1 MSTRLAVCAL
11 TDVGLVREV
20 NEDAFL
26 VADLPKGAFAP
37 SAEVNRFEVTDH
49 GALIALSDGMGGHK
63 GGAEASRL
71 TLTTLLSALASSSGS
86 AEASERLRVAV
97 ESANLAVFNAGEG
110 TGAQRMG
117 ATLTAVLIQG
127 REAFLAEIGDSRA
140 YLLRGGVIEQ
150 VTRDQSMR
158 QALLDSGVVSPKE
171 AAEGPFRNI
180 VLQAIGQKPA
190 VTVALGKLELRAR
203 DCLILC
209 SDGLSNE
216 LTKDEI
222 GKVILGA
229 PTLNEACSELIELA
243 KRRGGHDNI
252 TVVVAGVAGDVPPI
266 VPGERISST
275 LDILSTF
282 DGKQFPT
289 RKPAVD

>member
-1 MSTRLAVCAL
+1 MTTRLAVSAL
-11 TDVGLVREV
+11 TDVGLVREM

-26 VADLPKGAFAP
+26 VADLPGEAFAP
-37 SAEVNRFEVTDH
+37 SAEVTRFEVTDH

-63 GGAEASRL
+63 DGAEASRL
-71 TLTTLLSALASSSGS
+71 TLAALLSALASSAPS
-86 AEASERLRVAV
+86 AEASERLKEAV
-97 ESANLAVFNAGEG
+97 EAANLAVFNAGEG
-110 TGAQRMG
+110 VGSHRMG
-117 ATLTAVLIQG
+117 ATLTAVLVQG

-140 YLLRGGVIEQ
+140 YLLRGGVIKQ
-150 VTRDQSMR
+150 VTHDQSMR
-158 QALLDSGVVSPKE
+158 QALLDSGAVSPKE
-171 AAEGPFRNI
+171 AAESPFRNI

-203 DCLILC
+203 DCIILC

-216 LTKDEI
+216 LTKEEI

-229 PTLNEACSELIELA
+229 QSLSEASAELVELA

-252 TVVVAGVAGDVPPI
+252 TVVIAGVGGDVSPM

-275 LDILSTF
+275 FDILSTF
-282 DGKQFPT
+282 DGKPPSRRPPSQ
-289 RKPAVD
+289 A

>member
-11 TDVGLVREV
+11 TDVGLVREN

-26 VADLPKGAFAP
+26 VADLPSGAFAP
-37 SAEVNRFEVTDH
+37 SADVTRFEVTDH

-71 TLTTLLSALASSSGS
+71 TLNALFNALASSPPS
-86 AEASERLRVAV
+86 AETSERLRVAV
-97 ESANLAVFNAGEG
+97 EGANLAVFNAGEG
-110 TGAQRMG
+110 TGSQRMG

-127 REAFLAEIGDSRA
+127 HEAFLAEIGDSRA
-140 YLLRGGVIEQ
+140 YLLRNGVIEQ
-150 VTRDQSMR
+150 VTHDQSMR
-158 QALLDSGVVSPKE
+158 QALLDSGAVSPE
-171 AAEGPFRNI
+171 DAAEGPFRNI

-203 DCLILC
+203 DCIILC

-216 LTKDEI
+216 LTKEEI

-229 PTLNEACSELIELA
+229 PSLNEACAELVELA

-252 TVVVAGVAGDVPPI
+252 TVVVAGVGGDVPPL

-282 DGKQFPT
+282 DGKPPS
-289 RKPAVD
+289 RRPPAP